1 MEPSRRSRSRSSC
14 GRCWPRRAA
23 PARHHGWALCEVRLV
38 QCSLLCNSPELTGD
52 FVCPLRAVLYLQVR
66 PTVWAEG
73 GRRSP
78 PSPRP
83 SGRLWASC
91 VSSWLVNV
99 EKEHKSTLPRPWRPL
114 RGPERHPAV
123 PDDRTRHLLHW
134 VRVRRARL
142 AFPAGLRGS
151 RSLTYATCREW

>member
-1 MEPSRRSRSRSSC
+1 MICDVPGVMMGRKNKYTHGSSLSIYMMRMVADDYTLA
-14 GRCWPRRAA
+14 GSATGGHVFEHFWMDGVRARA
-23 PARHHGWALCEVRLV
+23 SVPITTRG
-38 QCSLLCNSPELTGD
+38 NGD
-52 FVCPLRAVLYLQVR
+52 GKGLR

-99 EKEHKSTLPRPWRPL
+99 E
-114 RGPERHPAV
+114 
-123 PDDRTRHLLHW
+123 
-134 VRVRRARL
+134 
-142 AFPAGLRGS
+142 
-151 RSLTYATCREW
+151 